1 MLTRLKATGVGV
13 LAMASAQHPIDSA
26 LKELRELTE
35 SELSGLSRD
44 ASKRAAAA
52 AQHSP
57 PGSKASTATGESS
70 SEGQI
75 SRIATLSSL
84 EAISE
89 LSAQLVEEERW
100 EAALAVVTEEHELM
114 GSMHGE
120 ADERT
125 LQVLSVYAG
134 VLWQLGRGRDA
145 RDLLDELVSRRK
157 EVRRPAPPDQNDF
170 GDHYFRVRAFV
181 CARSGHATDL
191 CTCAPS
197 CVFRRWSLPSRSVAT
212 STPPPRSLSPT
223 LSSNIPPS

>member
-1 MLTRLKATGVGV
+1 
-13 LAMASAQHPIDSA
+13 MASAQHPIDSA

-145 RDLLDELVSRRK
+145 RDLLDELVSRRTSLRLQTK
-157 EVRRPAPPDQNDF
+157 MISATIISACV
-170 GDHYFRVRAFV
+170 HSCVRALDTQLTCARARPRV
-181 CARSGHATDL
+181 CAAGGRYPLG
-191 CTCAPS
+191 
-197 CVFRRWSLPSRSVAT
+197 R
-212 STPPPRSLSPT
+212 
-223 LSSNIPPS
+223 